1 MDFLRQSSLLKIKLV
16 RLSLDVIAYIPFV
29 HFMAFNIFTSIK
41 LMLIRIKIFTA
52 NSIIYININREFRH
66 LFSYHL
72 IAETKITEALKKPN
86 QLG

>member
-1 MDFLRQSSLLKIKLV
+1 
-16 RLSLDVIAYIPFV
+16 
-29 HFMAFNIFTSIK
+29 
-41 LMLIRIKIFTA
+41 MLIRIKTFTA

-72 IAETKITEALKKPN
+72 IAETKITEALKKQN